1 MPLPTL
7 QFNPRSPYRR
17 MVGVGG
23 IGTGLFFALEGPNT
37 LGRNE
42 SRPARLLDVRDY
54 CKLHIIS
61 HYVAVLLGANPKGA
75 PFHVVPIGK
84 VGDDDTGHRMI
95 KEMAD
100 AGMDTQCVD
109 VVEEL
114 PTLLSVCFQYPDG
127 SGGNITTSE
136 SAASTLTCEDVDR
149 HAELLAPDGSR
160 TIALA
165 APEVS
170 LEARDRLLQLASAH
184 SAFRAAAFTS
194 SEIEAAKDMGMFS
207 RMDLLALNEDEA
219 GMLIGESFDAT
230 NAQSFLN
237 RCADTLTSYQP
248 HIQILVSAGKQGTFA
263 FADGVWDY
271 CPAAEVPVV
280 STAGAGDALL
290 AGVLS
295 GLAVGMP
302 FIKPGPRRQSLSDR
316 SLESALDFAALLAG
330 YTVTSPH
337 TIHPDANLGNLLSFS
352 HAQGVTLSNEMLRFA
367 SPAGTGVNNRPNI
380 GLAGYDGNS
389 G

>member
-1 MPLPTL
+1 MPSRTL
-7 QFNPRSPYRR
+7 QFSPRSPYHR

-23 IGTGLFFALEGPNT
+23 IGTGLFFALEGQNT

-42 SRPARLLDVRDY
+42 SRPARLLNVRDY

-61 HYVAVLLGANPKGA
+61 HYVSVLLGANPEGS

-84 VGDDDTGHRMI
+84 VGDDDAGRRMI
-95 KEMAD
+95 KEMAS

-109 VVEEL
+109 IVQDL

-136 SAASTLTCEDVDR
+136 SAASTLTCDDVDR
-149 HAELLAPDGSR
+149 HAELLAKGGSR
-160 TIALA
+160 AIALA

-170 LEARDRLLQLASAH
+170 LEARDRLLQLATAH

-194 SEIEAAKDMGMFS
+194 SEIEVAKGMGMFS
-207 RMDLLALNEDEA
+207 RIDLLALNEDEA
-219 GMLIGESFDAT
+219 GILTGEPLNAT
-230 NAQSFLN
+230 NAQGFLD
-237 RCADTLTSYQP
+237 RCACTLTSYQP

-263 FADGVWDY
+263 FAEGVWDY

-302 FIKPGPRRQSLSDR
+302 FIKSGLHRR
-316 SLESALDFAALLAG
+316 SLPNRPLQSALDFGVLLAG

-337 TIHPDANLGNLLSFS
+337 TIHPDANLDTLLSFS
-352 HAQGVTLSNEMLRFA
+352 RKLDVTLSDEMLHFT
-367 SPAGTGVNNRPNI
+367 SS
-380 GLAGYDGNS
+380 GLSAADH
-389 G
+389 